1 MAIAFGELPAGVT
14 GGTPPITNVGIYDS
28 VREVVV
34 SFDAGTYTVAEGEMV
49 AVTVSL
55 DMDPQRQVLI
65 PLTKTEQSGIAG
77 SDYGGLPASVTFESG
92 ETSKSFTFSAT
103 DDTADDDGESVG
115 IGFGRLP
122 AGVSTGSVSTTTF
135 TITDNDDPEVTVSFS
150 AAMFGVTEGATVTV
164 TVTLDKDPERQVVVP

>member
-1 MAIAFGELPAGVT
+1 MKRPSILLCFYRNAYRLLLGDEETTDEDGEVVAIAFGELPAGVT

-77 SDYGGLPASVTFESG
+77 SDYGGLPAIFSHVRERRDLKVLHVQRDGRHCRRRRRERGHRVRETASG
-92 ETSKSFTFSAT
+92 
-103 DDTADDDGESVG
+103 GEYGQRFHNDVHHH
-115 IGFGRLP
+115 RR
-122 AGVSTGSVSTTTF
+122 TT
-135 TITDNDDPEVTVSFS
+135 IP
-150 AAMFGVTEGATVTV
+150 
-164 TVTLDKDPERQVVVP
+164 K